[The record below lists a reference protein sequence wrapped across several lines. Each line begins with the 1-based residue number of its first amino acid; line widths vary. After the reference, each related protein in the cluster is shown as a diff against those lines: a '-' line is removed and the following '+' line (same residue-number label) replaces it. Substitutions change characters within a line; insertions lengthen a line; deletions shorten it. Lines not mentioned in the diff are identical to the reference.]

1 MIAYTFRR
9 VLQAIVVMW
18 VVVTVVF
25 LLERLSGNAADVLA
39 GGRATASEL
48 AEITKSLGLDQPLYV
63 QYVRFLGQ
71 LVHGD
76 LGISYIYHIPVTSLI
91 GTAFPYSAELAVLGF
106 SIAAVFGVG
115 LGMVAALR
123 SNSWIDTSV
132 KTLALVGQSVPTFWL
147 GLLLILLF
155 AVTLRWLPV
164 FGLGGFNN
172 LLLPSLTL
180 CATPLAEIARLTRSS
195 TLEVLRADHIMFERS
210 KGVSNLTLIRHLMRN
225 AALPV
230 ITLLAIELGGLLAGT
245 VVVETLFAWPG
256 LGQLAINSVRV
267 RDYSVI
273 QGIVLFEA
281 VIFVFINLL
290 VDLSYGL
297 LDPRVRLGTVNPRR
311 RRWRNGV
318 VALSMRNLFG
328 SRARA
333 VVPEAGPATPAAYAA
348 LPAGAGCETS
358 DSEESESA
366 DFLAM
371 PPHTSVA
378 LDSVPSSTIVMGP
391 GRLTVIDDDVETREL
406 IAGRV
411 DQPESNATGVTAQ
424 PRDQARARR
433 RFSLRIPHGFP
444 RISFSVLVL
453 FIVAGVFGPLL
464 APHNPEHADL
474 ALSLTPP
481 GFQAGG
487 SWSYPLGTDVLG
499 RDVLSRL
506 LYGARESLLVA
517 AAAVVISGAV
527 GLFAGVVAG
536 YIGGRVDALLMRTVD
551 AVLAFP
557 TILLAIVLAGIFG
570 PSAQNV
576 IIVISVAGWAAYAR
590 VIRSEVLSLKAQ
602 DFVTMSRVIG
612 ASPYWII
619 RRHLV
624 PNVVPS
630 LLVLATLQVGAAILT
645 EGALSFIGIG
655 VPPPAPSWGGMLAE
669 SQSLLAVAW
678 WLQIFPGVALA
689 VIVMSSNLMGDW
701 LGRRAS

>member
-1 MIAYTFRR
+1 MIAYSFRR

-39 GGRATASEL
+39 GGRATAAEL
-48 AEITKSLGLDQPLYV
+48 AEITRSLGLDQPLYV
-63 QYVRFLGQ
+63 QYGKFLGQ

-91 GTAFPYSAELAVLGF
+91 GTAFPYSAELAVVGF
-106 SIAAVFGVG
+106 SVAAVLGVA
-115 LGMVAALR
+115 LGMIAALR
-123 SNSWIDTSV
+123 SSTWVDSSV
-132 KTLALVGQSVPTFWL
+132 KAAALVGQSVPTFWL
-147 GLLLILLF
+147 GLLMILLF

-164 FGLGGFNN
+164 FGSGGFNN
-172 LLLPSLTL
+172 LILPSLTL

-281 VIFVFINLL
+281 VIFVFMNLL

-297 LDPRVRLGTVNPRR
+297 LDPRVRLGGAASRW
-311 RRWRNGV
+311 RRWRNSFPGT
-318 VALSMRNLFG
+318 AFTNLFG
-328 SRARA
+328 GGIRRTARVPAQPAVGESR
-333 VVPEAGPATPAAYAA
+333 VVSAPEDESYPTPDDA
-348 LPAGAGCETS
+348 
-358 DSEESESA
+358 DSIGLVESS
-366 DFLAM
+366 F
-371 PPHTSVA
+371 A
-378 LDSVPSSTIVMGP
+378 LDSVPSSTIVMGA
-391 GRLTVIDDDVETREL
+391 GLVTVIDRDTDTKSTVS
-406 IAGRV
+406 
-411 DQPESNATGVTAQ
+411 ESNDAVGTEAPAASTVRQ
-424 PRDQARARR
+424 VRPWRFPR
-433 RFSLRIPHGFP
+433 RIPHGFP
-444 RISFSVLVL
+444 RVSFVVLLL
-453 FIVAGVFGPLL
+453 FIVIGVFGPLL
-464 APHNPEHADL
+464 APHSPEHADL
-474 ALSLTPP
+474 ILSLQPP

-499 RDVLSRL
+499 RDILSRL
-506 LYGARESLLVA
+506 FYGARESLLVA
-517 AAAVVISGAV
+517 ATAVLISGAV
-527 GLFAGVVAG
+527 GLAAGVVAG
-536 YIGGRVDALLMRTVD
+536 YIGGRVDAVLMRTVD

-576 IIVISVAGWAAYAR
+576 IIVISVAGWASYAR

-669 SQSLLAVAW
+669 SQSLLAIAW

-689 VIVMSSNLMGDW
+689 AIVMASNLMGDW
-701 LGRRAS
+701 LGHRAW

>member
-1 MIAYTFRR
+1 MIAYSFRR
-9 VLQAIVVMW
+9 VLQAVVVMW

-39 GGRATASEL
+39 GGRATAKEL
-48 AEITKSLGLDQPLYV
+48 AEITRSLGLDQPLYV
-63 QYVRFLGQ
+63 QYARFLGQ

-106 SIAAVFGVG
+106 SIAAVLGVA

-123 SNSWIDTSV
+123 SSTWIDASV
-132 KTLALVGQSVPTFWL
+132 KATALVGQSVPTFWL

-164 FGLGGFNN
+164 FGSGGFNN
-172 LLLPSLTL
+172 LILPSLTL

-195 TLEVLRADHIMFERS
+195 TLEVLRADHITFERS

-281 VIFVFINLL
+281 LIFVFMNLL

-297 LDPRVRLGTVNPRR
+297 LDPRVRLGAVVPRR
-311 RRWRNGV
+311 RRWRNSV
-318 VALSMRNLFG
+318 VATAIMNLFG
-328 SRARA
+328 NRIRRIAPEPGQS
-333 VVPEAGPATPAAYAA
+333 VVEEPPVLVEP
-348 LPAGAGCETS
+348 
-358 DSEESESA
+358 DSESDASGI
-366 DFLAM
+366 
-371 PPHTSVA
+371 HTDSSTVTTSSFA
-378 LDSVPSSTIVMGP
+378 LDSVPSSTIVMGA
-391 GRLTVIDDDVETREL
+391 GLITVIDPEL
-406 IAGRV
+406 KTEASVSEPDHEPAQRAGAVMTQRQV
-411 DQPESNATGVTAQ
+411 P
-424 PRDQARARR
+424 PRLPL
-433 RFSLRIPHGFP
+433 RFPRRIPHGFP
-444 RISFSVLVL
+444 RVSFGVLVL
-453 FIVAGVFGPLL
+453 FIAAGVFGPLL

-487 SWSYPLGTDVLG
+487 TWSYPLGTDVLG
-499 RDVLSRL
+499 RDILSRL

-517 AAAVVISGAV
+517 ATAVLISGAV
-527 GLFAGVVAG
+527 GLVAGVVAG
-536 YIGGRVDALLMRTVD
+536 YIGGRIDALLMRTVD

-576 IIVISVAGWAAYAR
+576 IIVISVAGWASYAR

-612 ASPYWII
+612 ASSYWII

-669 SQSLLAVAW
+669 SQSLLSIAW
-678 WLQIFPGVALA
+678 WLQIFPGVTLA
-689 VIVMSSNLMGDW
+689 AIVMASNLMGDW

>member
-1 MIAYTFRR
+1 MIAYSLRR
-9 VLQAIVVMW
+9 VLQALVVMW

-39 GGRATASEL
+39 GGRATAQEL
-48 AEITKSLGLDQPLYV
+48 AEITRSLGLDQPLYV
-63 QYVRFLGQ
+63 QYARFLGQ

-91 GTAFPYSAELAVLGF
+91 GTAFPFSAELAVMGF
-106 SIAAVFGVG
+106 SIAAILGVG
-115 LGMVAALR
+115 LGMAAALR
-123 SNSWIDTSV
+123 SNTWVDTSV
-132 KTLALVGQSVPTFWL
+132 KAAALVGQSVPTFWL

-164 FGLGGFNN
+164 FGAGGFNN
-172 LLLPSLTL
+172 LILPSLAL

-281 VIFVFINLL
+281 VIFVFMNLL

-297 LDPRVRLGTVNPRR
+297 LDPRVRLGAVIPRR
-311 RRWRNGV
+311 RRWRNTGV
-318 VALSMRNLFG
+318 AASVMSLFG
-328 SRARA
+328 KRIQPTASNPAPSSVEDSHGALLDGAESDASETDTRA
-333 VVPEAGPATPAAYAA
+333 VMMP
-348 LPAGAGCETS
+348 TS
-358 DSEESESA
+358 T
-366 DFLAM
+366 F
-371 PPHTSVA
+371 A
-378 LDSVPSSTIVMGP
+378 LDSVPSSTVVMGA
-391 GRLTVIDDDVETREL
+391 GLITVIDRDSETPTSVTE
-406 IAGRV
+406 ADGSTG
-411 DQPESNATGVTAQ
+411 PNATANTEPQLVRSRSPWRF
-424 PRDQARARR
+424 PR
-433 RFSLRIPHGFP
+433 RIPRGFP
-444 RISFSVLVL
+444 RISFGILIL

-464 APHNPEHADL
+464 ARHSPEHADL

-517 AAAVVISGAV
+517 ATAVLISGAV

-536 YIGGRVDALLMRTVD
+536 YVGGRVDALLMRTVD

-576 IIVISVAGWAAYAR
+576 IIVISVAGWASYAR
-590 VIRSEVLSLKAQ
+590 VIRSEVLSLKSQ

-612 ASPYWII
+612 ASSYWII

-689 VIVMSSNLMGDW
+689 AIVMASNLMGDW

>member
-1 MIAYTFRR
+1 MIAYSFRR

-25 LLERLSGNAADVLA
+25 LLERLSGSAADVLA
-39 GGRATASEL
+39 GGRATAAEL
-48 AEITKSLGLDQPLYV
+48 AEITRSLGLDQPLYV
-63 QYVRFLGQ
+63 QYGKFLGQ

-91 GTAFPYSAELAVLGF
+91 GTAFPYSAELAVVGF
-106 SIAAVFGVG
+106 SVAAVLGVA
-115 LGMVAALR
+115 LGMIAALR
-123 SNSWIDTSV
+123 SSTWVDSSV
-132 KTLALVGQSVPTFWL
+132 KAAALVGQSVPTFWL
-147 GLLLILLF
+147 GLLMILLF

-164 FGLGGFNN
+164 FGSGGFNN
-172 LLLPSLTL
+172 LILPSLTL

-281 VIFVFINLL
+281 VIFVFMNLL

-297 LDPRVRLGTVNPRR
+297 LDPRVRLGGGASRR
-311 RRWRNGV
+311 RRWRDSV
-318 VALSMRNLFG
+318 VGNAFTNLFG
-328 SRARA
+328 AGIPRTARVPAQPAVDESR
-333 VVPEAGPATPAAYAA
+333 VVSAAEDESYPTPDDA
-348 LPAGAGCETS
+348 
-358 DSEESESA
+358 DSPGLVESN
-366 DFLAM
+366 F
-371 PPHTSVA
+371 A
-378 LDSVPSSTIVMGP
+378 LDSVPSSTIVMGA
-391 GRLTVIDDDVETREL
+391 GLVTVIDRDTDTKTTVS
-406 IAGRV
+406 
-411 DQPESNATGVTAQ
+411 ESNADVGNQALAASPVRQ
-424 PRDQARARR
+424 VRLWRFPR
-433 RFSLRIPHGFP
+433 RIPHGFP
-444 RISFSVLVL
+444 RVSFLILLL
-453 FIVAGVFGPLL
+453 FIVIGVFGPLL
-464 APHNPEHADL
+464 APHSPEHADL
-474 ALSLTPP
+474 ILSLQPP

-499 RDVLSRL
+499 RDILSRL

-517 AAAVVISGAV
+517 ATAVLISGTV
-527 GLFAGVVAG
+527 GLAAGVVAG
-536 YIGGRVDALLMRTVD
+536 YIGGRVDAVLMRTVD

-576 IIVISVAGWAAYAR
+576 IIVISVAGWASYAR

-669 SQSLLAVAW
+669 SQSLLAIAW

-689 VIVMSSNLMGDW
+689 SIVMASNLMGDW
-701 LGRRAS
+701 LGHRAS

>member
-1 MIAYTFRR
+1 MIAYSLRR
-9 VLQAIVVMW
+9 VLQALVVMW

-39 GGRATASEL
+39 GGRATAAEL
-48 AEITKSLGLDQPLYV
+48 AEITRSLGLDQPLYV
-63 QYVRFLGQ
+63 QYAKFIGQ

-91 GTAFPYSAELAVLGF
+91 GTAFPFSAELAVMGF
-106 SIAAVFGVG
+106 SIAAILGVA
-115 LGMVAALR
+115 LGMAAALR
-123 SNSWIDTSV
+123 SNTWVDASV
-132 KTLALVGQSVPTFWL
+132 KATALVGQSVPTFWL

-164 FGLGGFNN
+164 FGSGGLNN
-172 LLLPSLTL
+172 LILPSLAL

-281 VIFVFINLL
+281 VIFVFMNLL

-297 LDPRVRLGTVNPRR
+297 LDPRVRLGVANPRR
-311 RRWRNGV
+311 RRWRNSV
-318 VALSMRNLFG
+318 VATTVRGLFG
-328 SRARA
+328 NRLQASQPSPTPRPVDGSHVALA
-333 VVPEAGPATPAAYAA
+333 DEAEPEDGESDVLHATQ
-348 LPAGAGCETS
+348 
-358 DSEESESA
+358 
-366 DFLAM
+366 
-371 PPHTSVA
+371 PPSSFA
-378 LDSVPSSTIVMGP
+378 LDSVPSSTLVMGA
-391 GRLTVIDDDVETREL
+391 GLIAVIDHDPETQTSV
-406 IAGRV
+406 AG
-411 DQPESNATGVTAQ
+411 PSAPSAPNGVTVA
-424 PRDQARARR
+424 AHETVRAPSHR
-433 RFSLRIPHGFP
+433 RFTLRVPRGFP
-444 RISFSVLVL
+444 RVSFGILVL
-453 FIVAGVFGPLL
+453 FVVAGAFGPLI
-464 APHNPEHADL
+464 ARHSPEHADL
-474 ALSLTPP
+474 SLSLMPP
-481 GFQAGG
+481 GFQSGG

-499 RDVLSRL
+499 RDILSRL

-517 AAAVVISGAV
+517 ATAVLISGAV

-536 YIGGRVDALLMRTVD
+536 YVGGRVDALLMRTVD

-576 IIVISVAGWAAYAR
+576 IIVISVAGWASYAR

-612 ASPYWII
+612 ASSYWII

-689 VIVMSSNLMGDW
+689 AIVMSSNLMGDW

>member
-1 MIAYTFRR
+1 MIAYSFRR

-39 GGRATASEL
+39 GGRATAAEL

-63 QYVRFLGQ
+63 QYAKFLGQ

-106 SIAAVFGVG
+106 SIAAVLGVA
-115 LGMVAALR
+115 LGMIAALR
-123 SNSWIDTSV
+123 SSTWIDSSV
-132 KTLALVGQSVPTFWL
+132 KTAALVGQSVPTFWL
-147 GLLLILLF
+147 GLLMILLF

-164 FGLGGFNN
+164 FGSGGFSN
-172 LLLPSLTL
+172 LILPSLTL

-281 VIFVFINLL
+281 VIFVFMNLL

-297 LDPRVRLGTVNPRR
+297 LDPRVRLGGASRR
-311 RRWRNGV
+311 RSWRNSV
-318 VALSMRNLFG
+318 VGTAFTNLFG
-328 SRARA
+328 GGVRPTARLA
-333 VVPEAGPATPAAYAA
+333 QPAIDELSVVSEHEGEPLT
-348 LPAGAGCETS
+348 TS
-358 DSEESESA
+358 DDAAFGGLQES
-366 DFLAM
+366 
-371 PPHTSVA
+371 SVA
-378 LDSVPSSTIVMGP
+378 LDSVPSSTIVMRP
-391 GRLTVIDDDVETREL
+391 GLVTVIDRDTDTETTVSKSSDDVDEQ
-406 IAGRV
+406 A
-411 DQPESNATGVTAQ
+411 PATSMVRQ
-424 PRDQARARR
+424 RPPWRFPR
-433 RFSLRIPHGFP
+433 RIPHGFP
-444 RISFSVLVL
+444 RVSFVVLVL
-453 FIVAGVFGPLL
+453 FIVIGVFGPLL

-474 ALSLTPP
+474 ILSLQPP
-481 GFQAGG
+481 GFQSGG

-499 RDVLSRL
+499 RDILSRL

-517 AAAVVISGAV
+517 ATAVLISGTVELA
-527 GLFAGVVAG
+527 AGVVAG
-536 YIGGRVDALLMRTVD
+536 YIGGRVDAVLMRTVD

-576 IIVISVAGWAAYAR
+576 IIVISVAGWASYAR

-669 SQSLLAVAW
+669 SQSLLAIAW

-689 VIVMSSNLMGDW
+689 AIVMASNLMGDW
-701 LGRRAS
+701 LGHRAS

>member
-25 LLERLSGNAADVLA
+25 LLERLSGSAADVLA
-39 GGRATASEL
+39 GGRATAKEL
-48 AEITKSLGLDQPLYV
+48 ASITRSLGLDQPLYV
-63 QYVRFLGQ
+63 QYARFLGQ

-76 LGISYIYHIPVTSLI
+76 LGTSYIYHVQVNSLI
-91 GTAFPYSAELAVLGF
+91 ANAFPYSAELAVAGF
-106 SIAAVFGVG
+106 SLAAIFGVA
-115 LGMVAALR
+115 LGMVAAMR
-123 SNSWIDTSV
+123 SNTWVDTAV
-132 KTLALVGQSVPTFWL
+132 KAGALVGQSVPTFWL

-155 AVTLRWLPV
+155 GVTLRWLPV
-164 FGLGGFNN
+164 FGSGGVSN
-172 LLLPSLTL
+172 LVLPSLAL

-195 TLEVLRADHIMFERS
+195 TLEVLAADHTIFERS
-210 KGVSNLTLIRHLMRN
+210 KGVPNLTLIRHLMRN

-230 ITLLAIELGGLLAGT
+230 ITLLGIELGGLLAGT
-245 VVVETLFAWPG
+245 VVIETLFAWPG

-281 VIFVFINLL
+281 VIFVFMNLL

-297 LDPRVRLGTVNPRR
+297 LDPRVRLGTVARR
-311 RRWRNGV
+311 RRHGRNSGI
-318 VALSMRNLFG
+318 ATTLINLFG
-328 SRARA
+328 NRIR
-333 VVPEAGPATPAAYAA
+333 VPAA
-348 LPAGAGCETS
+348 AGAPAMV
-358 DSEESESA
+358 ESS
-366 DFLAM
+366 L
-371 PPHTSVA
+371 VA
-378 LDSVPSSTIVMGP
+378 LDSVPSSTVVFGAGQVMA
-391 GRLTVIDDDVETREL
+391 VIDPAPETALPRADTEHEL
-406 IAGRV
+406 RHDIAVVAPMSVHAHR
-411 DQPESNATGVTAQ
+411 SLRF
-424 PRDQARARR
+424 PR
-433 RFSLRIPHGFP
+433 RIPHGFP
-444 RISFSVLVL
+444 LWSCAVLGL
-453 FIVAGVFGPLL
+453 FIAAGVFGPLIAL
-464 APHNPEHADL
+464 HNPEHSDL

-481 GFQAGG
+481 AFQNGG
-487 SWSYPLGTDVLG
+487 NWAYPLGTDVLG

-506 LYGARESLLVA
+506 LFGARESLLVA
-517 AAAVVISGAV
+517 ATAVLISGAV
-527 GLFAGVVAG
+527 GLLAGVLAG
-536 YIGGRVDALLMRTVD
+536 YLGGRIDALLMRIVD

-576 IIVISVAGWAAYAR
+576 IIVISVAGWAGYAR

-602 DFVTMSRVIG
+602 DFVTMSRVMG
-612 ASPYWII
+612 ASSYWII
-619 RRHLV
+619 RRHLI

-689 VIVMSSNLMGDW
+689 AIVMSSNLMGDW
-701 LGRRAS
+701 LGHRAR